1 MSVTGDQ
8 SKEQGSSLAEVDR
21 IRDIIMGPQMRLYE
35 QQFKR
40 IVSQLD
46 LLSKE
51 VADLRAQ
58 TDQQMADLGS
68 HSEQERGRI
77 QSEARQASDKLCGD
91 LTTRLDRLDAD
102 LKAQTSQLASDLRA
116 QGDGLRREFTT
127 ALDAL
132 DDDKASRQ
140 NVGDLLIEM
149 GTRLKQQAGI
159 TDLLGQL
166 EDLTDATAEE

>member
-1 MSVTGDQ
+1 MSIKGDQ
-8 SKEQGSSLAEVDR
+8 EKEQAGSLAEVDR

-40 IVSQLD
+40 IASQLD

-51 VADLRAQ
+51 LADLRAH
-58 TDQQMADLGS
+58 TEQQMSELGS
-68 HSEQERGRI
+68 HSEQERGRL
-77 QSEARQASDKLCGD
+77 QAEARQASDNLRGD
-91 LTTRLDRLDAD
+91 LTARLDKLDAE

-116 QGDGLRREFTT
+116 QGQSLRSEFTT

-140 NVGDLLIEM
+140 DVGDLLVEM
-149 GTRLKQQAGI
+149 GTRLKKQAGI
-159 TDLLGQL
+159 TDLLGGL
-166 EDLTDATAEE
+166 GDLAGAEPEA